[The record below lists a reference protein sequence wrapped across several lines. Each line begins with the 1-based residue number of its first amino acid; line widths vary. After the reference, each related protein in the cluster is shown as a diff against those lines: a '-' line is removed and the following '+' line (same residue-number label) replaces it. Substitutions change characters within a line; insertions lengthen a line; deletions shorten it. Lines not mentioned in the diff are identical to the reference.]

1 VTTPVAR
8 PDEPVAIVG
17 AGLAGLS
24 CAVALHD
31 AGVPVRVYEAS
42 NGVGGRVRTDH
53 VDGFLLDRGFQVA
66 LTAYPEMHRQ
76 LDMAALD
83 LRTFE
88 PGALVWRN
96 GKGSVVGDPF
106 RRPATTL
113 STVTAP
119 IGSLFDKA
127 RIGLLRHR
135 IRGMHP
141 ARLLQGADTSTRT
154 ALSDAGFS
162 DTIIERFFR
171 PLVGGIQL
179 DPDLTDSRRMFD
191 IIFRML
197 ADGDSA
203 VPAAGMAA
211 IPQQLADRLP
221 PDTIHLDSQVT
232 ATTPTSITVDGS
244 MIAAGAVVVATEGPA
259 AAALLD
265 IAPVES
271 KSVGAVYF
279 SAPQPPIADKYV
291 VLDGTGRG
299 PVLNVAVMSNVA
311 PTYAPAGSHLIVA
324 ALPGHDGPTIEADAR
339 TQLRGWWGPQVDAWE
354 HVATYRIAHGQ
365 PRQRPPFDPKR
376 RVRLDDGRFVC
387 GDHRDTASIQGAM
400 YSGRRCGLAIA
411 AEIGQT
417 VTHG

>member
-1 VTTPVAR
+1 MRYCATACAVCIPCGCSRAR
-8 PDEPVAIVG
+8 TARRG
-17 AGLAGLS
+17 TLLAG
-24 CAVALHD
+24 
-31 AGVPVRVYEAS
+31 
-42 NGVGGRVRTDH
+42 
-53 VDGFLLDRGFQVA
+53 
-66 LTAYPEMHRQ
+66 
-76 LDMAALD
+76 
-83 LRTFE
+83 
-88 PGALVWRN
+88 
-96 GKGSVVGDPF
+96 
-106 RRPATTL
+106 
-113 STVTAP
+113 
-119 IGSLFDKA
+119 
-127 RIGLLRHR
+127 
-135 IRGMHP
+135 
-141 ARLLQGADTSTRT
+141 
-154 ALSDAGFS
+154 AGFS

-203 VPAAGMAA
+203 VPAGGMQA
-211 IPQQLADRLP
+211 IPRQLADRLP
-221 PDTIHLDSQVT
+221 VGSIHLDSPVT
-232 ATTPTSITVDGS
+232 ATSPNSIDVGGS
-244 MIAAGAVVVATEGPA
+244 TISAAAVVVATEGPA
-259 AAALLD
+259 AAELLGLP
-265 IAPVES
+265 AVES

-279 SAPQPPIADKYV
+279 SAPEAPIDDKLV

-311 PTYAPAGSHLIVA
+311 PSYAPSGSHLIVA

-400 YSGRRCGLAIA
+400 HSGRRCGVAITT
-411 AEIGQT
+411 EFGQT
-417 VTHG
+417 ARHG

>member
-1 VTTPVAR
+1 MSVTR
-8 PDEPVAIVG
+8 PDEPVVIVG

-31 AGVPVRVYEAS
+31 AGIPVQVYEAS
-42 NGVGGRVRTDH
+42 DGVGGRVRTDH
-53 VDGFLLDRGFQVA
+53 IDGFTLDRGFQVT

-76 LDMAALD
+76 IDMAALD
-83 LRTFE
+83 LQAFE

-106 RRPATTL
+106 RRPTTTL

-135 IRGMHP
+135 LRSVHP
-141 ARLLQGADTSTRT
+141 ARLLQGDDISTRA
-154 ALSDAGFS
+154 ALSEAGFS
-162 DTIIERFFR
+162 DTIIERFYR

-203 VPAAGMAA
+203 VPAAGMQA

-221 PDTIHLDSQVT
+221 TDSIHLGAPVT
-232 ATTPTSITVDGS
+232 ATSPTSIVVDGS
-244 MIAAGAVVVATEGPA
+244 TIAAAAVVVATEGPA
-259 AAALLD
+259 AAGLLD
-265 IAPVES
+265 LAPIES

-279 SAPQPPIADKYV
+279 AAPTAPIDAKLV

-311 PTYAPAGSHLIVA
+311 PTYAPTGSHLVVA
-324 ALPGHDGPTIEADAR
+324 ALPGHVGPTIEADAR
-339 TQLRGWWGPQVDAWE
+339 SQLRSWWGSQVDAWD
-354 HVATYRIAHGQ
+354 HLATYRIAHGQ
-365 PRQRPPFDPKR
+365 PLQRPPFDPKR
-376 RVRLDDGRFVC
+376 RIRLDDGRFVC
-387 GDHRDTASIQGAM
+387 GDHRDTASSQGAL
-400 YSGRRCGLAIA
+400 YSGRRCGLAIV

-417 VTHG
+417 ARHA

>member
-1 VTTPVAR
+1 MSASVAR
-8 PDEPVAIVG
+8 PDEPVVVVG

-24 CAVALHD
+24 CAVALHA
-31 AGVPVRVYEAS
+31 AGIDVQVFEAG

-53 VDGFLLDRGFQVA
+53 VDGFTLDRGFQVA

-83 LRTFE
+83 LQAFD

-106 RRPATTL
+106 RRPTTAL
-113 STVTAP
+113 STVAAP
-119 IGSLFDKA
+119 IGSLLDKA
-127 RIGLLRHR
+127 RIAQLRHR
-135 IRGMHP
+135 IRGVHP
-141 ARLLQGADTSTRT
+141 ARLLQGDDATTRT
-154 ALSDAGFS
+154 ALSEAGFS

-179 DPDLTDSRRMFD
+179 DPELTDSRRMFD

-203 VPAAGMAA
+203 VPAAGMHA
-211 IPQQLADRLP
+211 IPRQLADRLP
-221 PDTIHLDSQVT
+221 TGSIHLDSPVT
-232 ATTPTSITVDGS
+232 ATTPTSVTVGDTS
-244 MIAAGAVVVATEGPA
+244 IAASAVVVATEGPA
-259 AAALLD
+259 AAELLALT
-265 IAPVES
+265 PVES

-279 SAPQPPIADKYV
+279 SAPEAPITDKLV
-291 VLDGTGRG
+291 VLDGSGRG

-311 PTYAPAGSHLIVA
+311 PTYAPHGSHLVVA
-324 ALPGHDGPTIEADAR
+324 ALPGHDGATIEADAR
-339 TQLRGWWGPQVDAWE
+339 SQLRGWWGPQVEAWE

-400 YSGRRCGLAIA
+400 YSGRRCGLAVA

-417 VTHG
+417 GGHG

>member
-1 VTTPVAR
+1 MSEPITR
-8 PDEPVAIVG
+8 PDEPVAVVG

-31 AGVPVRVYEAS
+31 AGVAVQVYEAS
-42 NGVGGRVRTDH
+42 DGVGGRVRTDH
-53 VDGFLLDRGFQVA
+53 VDGFTLDRGFQVA

-83 LRTFE
+83 LQAFE

-96 GKGSVVGDPF
+96 GRGSVVGDPF
-106 RRPATTL
+106 RRPSTAV

-119 IGSLFDKA
+119 IGSPFDKA
-127 RIGLLRHR
+127 RIAWLRHR
-135 IRGMHP
+135 LRSVHP
-141 ARLLQGADTSTRT
+141 VRLLQGTDTTTRT
-154 ALSDAGFS
+154 ALTDAGFS
-162 DTIIERFFR
+162 ATIIERFFR

-203 VPAAGMAA
+203 VPAAGMGA

-221 PDTIHLDSQVT
+221 AGSIHLDAPVT
-232 ATTPTSITVDGS
+232 ATSPTSITVDGS
-244 MIAAGAVVVATEGPA
+244 TISAGAVVVATEGPT
-259 AAALLD
+259 AAALLGL
-265 IAPVES
+265 APVES

-279 SAPQPPIADKYV
+279 SAPRAPIDDKLV

-311 PTYAPAGSHLIVA
+311 PTYAPAGSHLVVA
-324 ALPGHDGPTIEADAR
+324 ALPGHDGPTIEDDPR
-339 TQLRGWWGPQVDAWE
+339 TQLRTWWGPQVDAWD
-354 HVATYRIAHGQ
+354 HLATYRIAHGQ

-400 YSGRRCGLAIA
+400 YSGRRCGLAII

-417 VTHG
+417 GRHG